1 MQRFDLSLPT
11 PAENLAFDE
20 AILEWAEENAAEGEF
35 LRLWESAQPMVGV
48 GRSSRV
54 GKEVNEEFCRQEDIP
69 ILRRSSG
76 GAAIVTGPGCLM
88 YAVVLSYSVRPELK
102 DITRAHSYILK
113 QLTTSLGPLLTH
125 AGTITCAG
133 TSDLAMQQGAGS
145 GEQEKTRSTPRSS
158 PGTLWVAPRSP
169 RKFSGNSLR
178 MKRTHLLYHGT
189 LLYAFD
195 LGLIEKCLRTP
206 PRQPDYRNAR
216 SHGDFVMNVPAT
228 RQRLADAVIAAF
240 PMASAPTDVPTS
252 RVEKLVAERFGNDD
266 WNYELP

>member
-11 PAENLAFDE
+11 PAHNLAFDE
-20 AILEWAEENAAEGEF
+20 ALLEWAEDSSADGEF
-35 LRLWESAQPMVGV
+35 LRVWEATQPMVVV

-54 GKEVNEEFCRQEDIP
+54 SKEVNEPFCRQEHIP

-88 YAVVLSYSVRPELK
+88 YALVLSYAVRPELK

-113 QLTTSLGPLLTH
+113 QLTTSLGPLLSR

-133 TSDLAMQQGAGS
+133 TSDLALRD
-145 GEQEKTRSTPRSS
+145 EKD
-158 PGTLWVAPRSP
+158 VATA

-206 PRQPDYRNAR
+206 PRQPGYRNSR

-228 RQRLADAVIAAF
+228 RQQLADAVITAF
-240 PMASAPTDVPTS
+240 PMGSAPKDVPTS
-252 RVEKLVAERFGNDD
+252 RVEKLVAERFGNDR
-266 WNYELP
+266 WNYELV

>member
-1 MQRFDLSLPT
+1 MQQFDLTLPT

-20 AILEWAEENAAEGEF
+20 AILEWAEENASRGEF
-35 LRLWESAQPMVGV
+35 LRLWESPQPMVVV

-54 GKEVNEEFCRQEDIP
+54 GKEVNEEFCRQEHIP

-88 YAVVLSYSVRPELK
+88 YGLVLSYAVRPELK
-102 DITRAHSYILK
+102 DITRAHSFILK
-113 QLTTSLGPLLTH
+113 QLTTAVGPLLSQTG
-125 AGTITCAG
+125 AIACGG
-133 TSDLAMQQGAGS
+133 TSDLAVESMEPGAGS
-145 GEQEKTRSTPRSS
+145 REPETTQLAPRSS
-158 PGTLWVAPRSP
+158 LPAPRSS

-195 LGLIEKCLRTP
+195 LGLIEKCLRMP
-206 PRQPDYRNAR
+206 PRQPDYRRAR
-216 SHGDFVMNVPAT
+216 PHRDFVMNVLAT
-228 RQRLADAVIAAF
+228 RQQLAAAVVAAF
-240 PMASAPTDVPTS
+240 PMASAPTDVPKS
-252 RVEKLVAERFGNDD
+252 RVTKLVIERFGVDN